1 MADEDAHPGRK
12 PPGRPGLSAA
22 QRKPEVGLHAGLRR
36 LAGMVPGARG
46 VIWVLGEVAEFAT
59 HAIPGADGVGVT
71 LINPSEGRPTV
82 QATAVTAAHVHK
94 IDAVQSM

>member
-1 MADEDAHPGRK
+1 
-12 PPGRPGLSAA
+12 
-22 QRKPEVGLHAGLRR
+22 
-36 LAGMVPGARG
+36 MVPGARG

-82 QATAVTAAHVHK
+82 QATAAHVHK

>member
-1 MADEDAHPGRK
+1 
-12 PPGRPGLSAA
+12 
-22 QRKPEVGLHAGLRR
+22 
-36 LAGMVPGARG
+36 MVPGARG

-82 QATAVTAAHVHK
+82 QATAATAAHVHK